1 MLDVFEDRNRG
12 ASCAARPFIDA
23 VIEPGACFASP
34 EALAE
39 DPRLSHEEKRLI
51 LISWA
56 QYVLEALQDGGADAR
71 YREAVLHHLAPLDP
85 AAAEEFANAFAEAVR
100 SAAPVEVAAY

>member
-1 MLDVFEDRNRG
+1 MMDVPENPKRG
-12 ASCAARPFIDA
+12 ASVAGRPFIDA

-39 DPRLSHEEKRLI
+39 DPRLSREEKRLI

-56 QYVLEALQDGGADAR
+56 QYVLEALQDGGAEAR
-71 YREAVLHHLAPLDP
+71 FREAVLQQLAQLDP
-85 AAAEEFANAFAEAVR
+85 VAAEEYAAAFVEAAR
-100 SAAPVEVAAY
+100 NAAPAEVAAH

>member
-1 MLDVFEDRNRG
+1 MLDVPEVRKRA
-12 ASCAARPFIDA
+12 ASCAGRPFIEA

-71 YREAVLHHLAPLDP
+71 FREAVLQHLAPLDP
-85 AAAEEFANAFAEAVR
+85 VAAEEFANAFAEAAR
-100 SAAPVEVAAY
+100 SVAPAEVAAY